1 MKYINRY
8 TIQDENNIEY
18 ASFIDYNRAFECLEV
33 ANAGGMIRANWQGK
47 TFTVV
52 EKSVEVSKNIRTL
65 TF

>member
-8 TIQDENNIEY
+8 TIQDENQIEY
-18 ASFIDYNRAFECLEV
+18 ASFIDYKKAFECLEI
-33 ANAGGMIRANWQGK
+33 ANMGQMLKSNWQGK
-47 TFTVV
+47 HYAVV